1 MGGSK
6 DGTGWGWREGE
17 GMSSEGGDE
26 VTEEVEARRESF
38 GRDSRGTGSA
48 TASSTALLWGAKA

>member
-1 MGGSK
+1 
-6 DGTGWGWREGE
+6 
-17 GMSSEGGDE
+17 MSSEGGDE

-38 GRDSRGTGSA
+38 GRDSRGTGST